1 MAHLGKLNN
10 TISSLMSVNEDFYN
24 VLSTITDKELRSKLL
39 ALHIRFEDL
48 VDTFDDATDTNP
60 TEVW

>member
-1 MAHLGKLNN
+1 
-10 TISSLMSVNEDFYN
+10 MSVNEDFYN